1 MNQRPSGRV
10 RNDTY
15 HYSRLNSQTRKDQ
28 GNKYNQL
35 IAANV
40 GVAGHDVNV
49 VGVDRIVVQTDED
62 TADSPIVVTGTS
74 VAGSFLPG
82 SMKDFRIYVSDTYC
96 VDISIAA
103 VAAAV
108 GF

>member
-1 MNQRPSGRV
+1 MEFQRV
-10 RNDTY
+10 EHT
-15 HYSRLNSQTRKDQ
+15 
-28 GNKYNQL
+28 
-35 IAANV
+35 ANV

-49 VGVDRIVVQTDED
+49 IGVDRIVVQTDED

-74 VAGSFLPG
+74 VAGSFIPG

-108 GF
+108 GFELKFGHIEYLLYNNTLCECG